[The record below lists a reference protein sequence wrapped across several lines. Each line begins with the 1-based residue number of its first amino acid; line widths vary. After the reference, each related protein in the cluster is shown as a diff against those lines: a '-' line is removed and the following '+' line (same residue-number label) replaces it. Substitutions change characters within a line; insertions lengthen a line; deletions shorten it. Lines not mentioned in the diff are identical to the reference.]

1 MRTLLE
7 YLQGLATQAIAS
19 QFPVLSESEREADV
33 AFCAQEEF
41 GHYQCNSA
49 LRLSKLVQMNPRA
62 VAQKIID
69 GLPLELQKNAASI
82 SIAGPGFINI
92 TLSSNFLSE
101 QLQKM
106 FIDPMLGASIP
117 QKKQKIV
124 VDFSAPNIAKEL
136 HVGHLRST
144 IIGDCLCRLFE
155 FLGADVLRLNHL
167 GDWGTQ
173 FGMLI
178 AYMKQF
184 VPAVLA
190 GDQAAD
196 LSTLMSWYRSSKKH
210 FDENPEFQKRA
221 QLEVVQLQSGN
232 PASRKIWE
240 LICNISSQGYEEIY
254 KLLDVT
260 LESRGES
267 FYNPFLPGI
276 VEELEQKGLV
286 TVSGGAKCIFVEG
299 FQNRE
304 GEPLPLMIQKSDG
317 GYSYDTTDMAAMKH
331 RIFTEKADRIIIVTD
346 NGQSTH
352 FAMIFAAAEKAGW
365 LDKRR
370 VEVDHVGFGLV
381 LGADGKKFKTRSGD
395 TEKLIDLLLEGIDKA
410 REVLL
415 EKMPGASPEEIAASA
430 KVIGIDAIKYA
441 DLSSLRTKDY
451 TFSYERM
458 LRFDG
463 NTALF
468 LLYAYVRIN
477 GIKRK
482 VHDSVSVLQNSRF
495 DVQHASEISLAIHL
509 RRFAEILQMFVR
521 DLCPNRLADYLYVL
535 AEKFNAFYRDCRI
548 EGAPEQNS
556 RLLLAEL
563 TAHVLKQG
571 LEILGLQ
578 TVERM

>member
-7 YLQGLATQAIAS
+7 YLQGLATQAITS
-19 QFPVLSESEREADV
+19 QFPALSESEREADV

-49 LRLSKLVQMNPRA
+49 LRLSKLVKMNPRA

-69 GLPLELQKNAASI
+69 GLPSELLKSAASI
-82 SIAGPGFINI
+82 VIAGPGFINI
-92 TLSSNFLSE
+92 TLSSPFLSE
-101 QLQKM
+101 QLHKM
-106 FIDPMLGASIP
+106 FTDPKLGASVP
-117 QKKQKIV
+117 KKKQKIV

-178 AYMKQF
+178 AYMKEF
-184 VPAVLA
+184 VPAVLT
-190 GDQAAD
+190 GKQTAD

-240 LICNISSQGYEEIY
+240 LICDISSKGYEEIY
-254 KLLDVT
+254 QLLDVT

-304 GEPLPLMIQKSDG
+304 GEPLPLMLQKSDG

-365 LDKRR
+365 LDKRH

-381 LGADGKKFKTRSGD
+381 LGPDGKKFKTRSGD

-415 EKMPGASPEEIAASA
+415 EKMPGASSEEIAASA

-468 LLYAYVRIN
+468 LLYAYVRIH

-482 VHDSVSVLQNSRF
+482 IEESDSVLQNGRF

-509 RRFAEILQMFVR
+509 RRFAEILQMLVR

-548 EGAPEQNS
+548 EGTPEQNS

-571 LEILGLQ
+571 LEILGLK